1 MTMSMFPN
9 LVDESPERVK
19 AWARQL
25 VQVLER
31 SHIAMG
37 GGVATLATGTGQ
49 TVVSDQIIAKGATV
63 LLTAA
68 TANAAAALA
77 TTFIPQATV
86 LQGNFTINHASA
98 TTDDRTFFYTVIE
111 PDADP
116 VAQGA

>member
-1 MTMSMFPN
+1 MFPN

-19 AWARQL
+19 SWARQL

-31 SHIAMG
+31 SHVAMG

-49 TVVSDQIIAKGATV
+49 TVVSDQIIAKGSTV

-77 TTFIPQATV
+77 TTFVSPLTV
-86 LQGNFTINHASA
+86 EDGRFTIDHASA
-98 TTDDRTFFYTVIE
+98 TTDDRTFHYTVIE

-116 VAQGA
+116 VITGA